1 MSARIPGPSAVLFLA
16 RALAAIFALALF
28 ALSALAPPAYAAE
41 PVDRFTLETAAKVN
55 GKKAWVNDAAV
66 CPALLM
72 PSRAATDTT
81 EDESCYRAPT
91 AACLARCESDSAGSC
106 YWLGQALMQRKAPD
120 RAYEVLFQR
129 SCKLGQASGCTNRAA
144 GMLVEQSDALPAQ
157 QCAARTFEKTCAL
170 DDPWGCTMLGLH
182 LSRGL
187 GVAPNPKR
195 ALEVMRKSCKFG
207 TDDPACSYAMR
218 IRRDIEQARSPA
230 KK

>member
-1 MSARIPGPSAVLFLA
+1 M
-16 RALAAIFALALF
+16 RALLLLAL
-28 ALSALAPPAYAAE
+28 SVLAVPAHAVEPPD
-41 PVDRFTLETAAKVN
+41 PFTLETVARVN

-72 PSRAATDTT
+72 PSRAATATAQ
-81 EDESCYRAPT
+81 DETCYRTPT
-91 AACLARCESDSAGSC
+91 AACLARCESGSAGAC

-120 RAYEVLFQR
+120 HADEVLFQR
-129 SCKLGQASGCTNRAA
+129 SCKLGHASGCTNRAA
-144 GMLVEQSDALPAQ
+144 GMLMEQSDALPAQ

-187 GVAPNPKR
+187 GVAPNPER

-218 IRRDIEQARSPA
+218 IRQDIEQARGPA